1 MEISTIIP
9 SEIQP
14 LYNCLHVHEREL
26 SLEDS
31 MMYFDF
37 PVYKELDAEILVAQ
51 TMVLSKR
58 YGVILFKVAQQTDG
72 RSFDDSISSEI
83 DILNKLYS
91 IVFTRI
97 LRNDKLKAGRQ
108 AITVPI
114 TTLVYAPFICDE
126 ASSRDRDVKDDV
138 VITFTEK
145 QLLDYLQ
152 EQKSSSDVLGEDS
165 FNELLSTIEGSKGLI
180 VPNKRETIEEN
191 TKGYAANKAEQEI
204 MLFDGKQK
212 TAYLTPI
219 NGVSRIRGLA
229 GSGKTVI
236 LCMKAALLHLRDP
249 NATILYTFYT
259 KSLYQHVKR
268 LITRFYRQY
277 NDQDPDWDKIQVRHA
292 WGNYTLEGVYSQACE
307 HHNIRKLSFTEAR
320 QRSLVNPFDAVC
332 KDFLV
337 KVPDPCKLY
346 DYVLIDEGQD
356 FPISFISLCLSLV
369 KNNRILFAYDDLQTI
384 FQNHAPT
391 ATEIF
396 GTNPDGTPR
405 VSFTSDMV
413 LPKCYRNPREI
424 LVIAH
429 AIGFGLY
436 AANISQ
442 MIESEEYWN
451 EIGYE
456 IESGALKAGQDV
468 SILRPEKNSLKSIS
482 QHYSKQEIVRFQA
495 YDEYKNEI
503 LEVCNFIN
511 DDIRIQH
518 LHPEDVMVLTADD
531 KNATS
536 YLNSVERILAE
547 QYDIKCNN
555 VHADK
560 FSVGN
565 FQEKDRV
572 TLSTIH
578 KAKGNEAYSVYIVGI
593 DGLLPVKKN
602 YRARNLLFTAMTRAK
617 GWVRLSGIG
626 ETAQM
631 WCNEL
636 QRAMDAF
643 PYLRFRYP
651 TAEDI
656 RLMQRDMNESSIKE
670 NRMNRLLDE
679 LLEEMSPEDAK
690 LFIDQ
695 RMKSKE

>member
-1 MEISTIIP
+1 MEINTVIP
-9 SEIQP
+9 PEIQP
-14 LYNCLHVHEREL
+14 LYDCLNGYEKEL
-26 SLEDS
+26 GLQGSS
-31 MMYFDF
+31 MYFDF
-37 PVYKELDAEILVAQ
+37 PVYKELDAEILIAQ

-58 YGVILFKVAQQTDG
+58 YGVLLFKVAQQTDG
-72 RSFDDSISSEI
+72 RSFDENLAFEI
-83 DILNKLYS
+83 DTLNKLYS

-97 LRNDKLKAGRQ
+97 LRNEKLKAGRQ
-108 AITVPI
+108 AISVPI
-114 TTLVYAPFICDE
+114 TTLIYAPYISNE
-126 ASSRDRDVKDDV
+126 AQTRDKCEQDDV

-145 QLLDYLQ
+145 QLIDYLL
-152 EQKSSSDVLGEDS
+152 ELKGEDDGVVNEKY
-165 FNELLSTIEGSKGLI
+165 NELLSTIEGSKGLI
-180 VPNKRETIEEN
+180 VPNKRETTEEN

-249 NATILYTFYT
+249 QAIILYTFYT
-259 KSLYQHVKR
+259 KSLYQHVRR

-277 NDQDPDWDKIQVRHA
+277 NDQDPDWDKVQVRHA
-292 WGNYTLEGVYSQACE
+292 WGNYSLEGVYSQACD
-307 HHNIRKLSFTEAR
+307 HHNIAKLSFTDAR
-320 QRSLVNPFDAVC
+320 QKNVTNPFDAVC
-332 KDFLV
+332 KDFME
-337 KVPDPCKLY
+337 KVSSPSKLY

-356 FPISFISLCLSLV
+356 FPISFISLCLNLV
-369 KNNRILFAYDDLQTI
+369 RENRILFAYDDLQTI

-396 GTNPDGTPR
+396 GKNPDGTPK
-405 VSFTSDMV
+405 VNFTNDMV

-424 LVIAH
+424 LVLAH
-429 AIGFGLY
+429 AIGFGIY
-436 AANISQ
+436 ATNISQ

-456 IESGALKAGQDV
+456 IESGELKAGQSV
-468 SILRPEKNSLKSIS
+468 SIIRPEKNSLRSIS
-482 QHYSKQEIVRFQA
+482 DQYEKREIVRYQA
-495 YDEYKNEI
+495 YDDYNNE
-503 LEVCNFIN
+503 LLDVCQCIN
-511 DDIRIQH
+511 DDIKTQH

-531 KNATS
+531 KNASS
-536 YLNSVERILAE
+536 YLNNIERILAYE
-547 QYDIKCNN
+547 YGLKSNN

-593 DGLLPVKKN
+593 DGLFPGKKN

-617 GWVRLSGIG
+617 GWVRLSGLG
-626 ETAQM
+626 DTAQK
-631 WCNEL
+631 WCEEL
-636 QRAMDAF
+636 EHAMDAF
-643 PYLRFRYP
+643 PYLRFIYP

-670 NRMNRLLDE
+670 NRRNRLLDE
-679 LLEEMSPEDAK
+679 LLEEMSPEEAK

-695 RMKSKE
+695 RMKPKG